1 MLSHE
6 DCRTIKGPQGKVLW
20 VDGKTTKHVT
30 RNRSSC
36 LCVVCLPVSL
46 SVRLPI
52 NTIIENPSVDLLQ
65 KWSVGMGIMIISNY
79 IS

>member
-6 DCRTIKGPQGKVLW
+6 DCRTIKGPRGKVLW

-36 LCVVCLPVSL
+36 LCVVCLPVCL